1 MAEMDNKIDG
11 VRQQNKESLKA
22 LKTAVTLAMLAFA
35 GGGVKPLRLKILYL

>member
-35 GGGVKPLRLKILYL
+35 GGVKPLRLKILYL